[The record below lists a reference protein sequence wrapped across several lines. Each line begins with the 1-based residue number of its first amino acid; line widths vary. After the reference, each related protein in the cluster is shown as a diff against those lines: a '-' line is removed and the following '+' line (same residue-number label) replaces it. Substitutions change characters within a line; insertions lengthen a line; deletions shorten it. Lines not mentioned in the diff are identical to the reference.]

1 MRKRLFYR
9 LIERLFELLSSQAFP
24 TPFLLPS
31 ERNTLIVSY
40 KLLSNR
46 RNKYQRSSRR
56 RYLRGIERTKLD
68 LLRELGEFSYP
79 IPVENFIE
87 FLDDIESSNIDL
99 VKRNENYGN
108 VANLLE
114 SSLFENSFTTF
125 DKTKLGG
132 REIRLF
138 IKNKKFSIDLYNAS
152 SSIKQLTPLILY
164 LKYKAKENDLL
175 IIDEPEMNLH
185 PSSLAK
191 LLEIITLLVNMKLN
205 VFLTTHSPYLMSHL
219 NNLVLGD
226 LKNENV
232 LKRQSR
238 YLYLKNKHS
247 FIDKEKVS
255 VYEMVKKNKYFN
267 LLDLTNESSGF
278 SWGSLSQLSSDIN
291 SKSYQI
297 ELEK

>member
-1 MRKRLFYR
+1 
-9 LIERLFELLSSQAFP
+9 
-24 TPFLLPS
+24 
-31 ERNTLIVSY
+31 
-40 KLLSNR
+40 
-46 RNKYQRSSRR
+46 
-56 RYLRGIERTKLD
+56 
-68 LLRELGEFSYP
+68 
-79 IPVENFIE
+79 
-87 FLDDIESSNIDL
+87 
-99 VKRNENYGN
+99 
-108 VANLLE
+108 
-114 SSLFENSFTTF
+114 
-125 DKTKLGG
+125 
-132 REIRLF
+132 
-138 IKNKKFSIDLYNAS
+138 
-152 SSIKQLTPLILY
+152 
-164 LKYKAKENDLL
+164 
-175 IIDEPEMNLH
+175 
-185 PSSLAK
+185 
-191 LLEIITLLVNMKLN
+191 MKLN